1 VSARRILL
9 VASSALVVMVTLA
22 GCGGSGAPGPRT
34 VTAVFSDVG
43 NLTDGAQVQLA
54 EVPIGRVTS
63 IALEG
68 DKAKVTMEL
77 SRSARVPANV
87 TAALSQTTILGDQF
101 IEMEVPKSGTG
112 TGTATKAGTTSAT
125 GSSGAAAG
133 AAAQLRNGAVIRHTT
148 IVPDVEQ
155 LVQAGA
161 QVFGSVST
169 TELEQIIA
177 AGGEGFT
184 GQEASL
190 KAFLSDLSSVA
201 TSYAQHTSQFSTAIN
216 GMNELSATLAPS
228 SGATATALTTLSK
241 TVAILAQQSSQFETL
256 LQSLDNLSIQG
267 RQIVETY
274 YPQIVTQLQALTAV
288 SGQLSQNQADLAGVL
303 RELPANDSAL
313 PSSVRAG
320 YLQLYENIIVCGLP
334 DGGEND
340 SSPAFTCAPTGSSG
354 K

>member
-1 VSARRILL
+1 VSVRPSL
-9 VASSALVVMVTLA
+9 VAAAAALLGVMALA
-22 GCGGSGAPGPRT
+22 GCGGPGTPGPRT
-34 VTAVFSDVG
+34 VTAVFSNVG
-43 NLTDGAQVQLA
+43 NLADGAQVQLA
-54 EVPIGRVTS
+54 EIPVGRVTS

-77 SRSARVPANV
+77 SEQARIPANV

-101 IEMEVPKSGTG
+101 IEMEVPKTG
-112 TGTATKAGTTSAT
+112 AATPTAT
-125 GSSGAAAG
+125 AAG
-133 AAAQLRNGAVIRHTT
+133 PGAGATVAQLRNGAVIRHTT
-148 IVPDVEQ
+148 VVPDVEQ

-177 AGGEGFT
+177 AGGEGFA

-201 TSYAQHTSQFSTAIN
+201 TTYAQHTSQFSTAIN
-216 GMNELSATLAPS
+216 GMNQLSATLAPS

-241 TVAILAQQSSQFETL
+241 TVGILAQQSSQFETL
-256 LQSLDNLSIQG
+256 LQSLDNLSVQG
-267 RQIVETY
+267 RQILETY
-274 YPQIVTQLQALTAV
+274 YPQIVTQLQALQAV
-288 SGQLSQNQADLAGVL
+288 SGQLSQNQGDLAGIL

-334 DGGEND
+334 DGGEDD
-340 SSPAFTCAPTGSSG
+340 SSPAATCAPTGSSG

>member
-1 VSARRILL
+1 MSVRRLL
-9 VASSALVVMVTLA
+9 VAPAAALVAVVALA
-22 GCGGSGAPGPRT
+22 GCGGPGAPGPRT
-34 VTAVFSDVG
+34 VTAVFSNVG
-43 NLTDGAQVQLA
+43 NLADGAQVQLA
-54 EVPIGRVTS
+54 EIPVGRVTS

-68 DKAKVTMEL
+68 DKAKVTMAV
-77 SRSARVPANV
+77 SRSARIPTNV

-101 IEMEVPKSGTG
+101 IEMDVPKSDF
-112 TGTATKAGTTSAT
+112 
-125 GSSGAAAG
+125 GAVAE
-133 AAAQLRNGAVIRHTT
+133 LRNGAVIRHTT
-148 IVPDVEQ
+148 VVPDVEQ

-177 AGGEGFT
+177 AGGEGFA

-190 KAFLSDLSSVA
+190 KTFLRDLSSVA
-201 TSYAQHTSQFSTAIN
+201 TTYAQHTSQFSTAIN
-216 GMNELSATLAPS
+216 GMNQLAATLAPS

-241 TVAILAQQSSQFETL
+241 TVGILAQQSSQFETL
-256 LQSLDNLSIQG
+256 LQSLDTLSVQG
-267 RQIVETY
+267 RQILETY
-274 YPQIVTQLQALTAV
+274 YPQIVTQLQALQAV
-288 SGQLSQNQADLAGVL
+288 SGQLSQNQGDLAGIL

-340 SSPAFTCAPTGSSG
+340 SSPAATCAPTGSSG